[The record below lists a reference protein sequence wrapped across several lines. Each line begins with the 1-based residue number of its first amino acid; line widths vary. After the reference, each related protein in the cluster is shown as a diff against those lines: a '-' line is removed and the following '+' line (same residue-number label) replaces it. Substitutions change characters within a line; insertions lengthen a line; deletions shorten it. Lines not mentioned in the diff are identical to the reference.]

1 MRGGWCGE
9 DSIWLLLLQNWEDKK
24 KKQKTKTRG
33 PLTRTKNK
41 SPQPWQWGIC
51 GAVHVS
57 SELQLIKPEEKIEQK
72 QGTSALSQM
81 GSG

>member
-24 KKQKTKTRG
+24 KTKKKTG
-33 PLTRTKNK
+33 ALSLGQKNK

-51 GAVHVS
+51 RAVHVS

-72 QGTSALSQM
+72 QVTSALSQM